1 MLFRLAVWIAAS
13 IGVRP
18 ARLGATVSGL
28 IMAASWLVTLSD
40 HSPEPSPQP
49 SPQPPLPVIGAGS
62 SAVLLLPATAGCL
75 GAAWYSTPLPA
86 SSQRIHPVNGGWL
99 ALISSASPKPIGEY
113 QERVGFD
120 NDRDHTSRRSKVISD
135 RYPPASQYRA
145 RAPQLDA
152 IRALPPPITHA
163 RATSCDR
170 LTG

>member
-1 MLFRLAVWIAAS
+1 MDRCLHRCPPGS
-13 IGVRP
+13 
-18 ARLGATVSGL
+18 ARCHGL
-28 IMAASWLVTLSD
+28 RSD
-40 HSPEPSPQP
+40 HGCILVGDSLRPLTRTLTAALTTTPSTCHR
-49 SPQPPLPVIGAGS
+49 SRLLGGFALAGDS
-62 SAVLLLPATAGCL
+62 GCL

-135 RYPPASQYRA
+135 RHPPASQYRA

-152 IRALPPPITHA
+152 IRALPPPTTHA
-163 RATSCDR
+163 RATKLRMYTCRHGGSP
-170 LTG
+170 